1 VKAKNVLRLL
11 FVVWGLVVGI
21 RFCDVVIGTLNNPFN
36 MGMDS
41 AWVLTW
47 ILICALVFIFKKSIQ
62 LLPIL
67 AAIIILVLSG
77 SWLPALLALWLVF
90 ITTTIGVGILLKLV
104 GDDFTVIEY
113 LVCGV
118 PLGFGVVAT
127 AMLLLGLAGGLT
139 RTAVWIFLLML
150 SGWSVRFWRRH
161 IPMFERPRMSDGE
174 AVLCTLMASVAVV
187 YLLWG
192 VAPEVQFD
200 ALNYHLH
207 VPAKYLQNARIVE
220 LPYLHAY
227 LARWVELFFAA
238 CLAVG
243 GVATAK
249 MWIFFMSLIAAA
261 GAYALSCRVSDR
273 RVGLWAAALFLTTPL
288 IGWLS
293 GTAYIDNI
301 LALFVT
307 SSFIA
312 LVRWQDSK
320 TEGWLYAT
328 ALLAGVGVGSKI
340 NIAFVYVLIAP
351 FVIWQLRRRLRV
363 LAIAVIAASVFA
375 VPTYVLT
382 YSFTG
387 NPIFPLL
394 NGIFKSPKWPSDNK
408 ITNASDYGMPMN
420 VRSLIR
426 FPFRLT
432 FDTTRFGEALPRGS
446 VGLTLLLAFP
456 FSLFLLQRQRPAV
469 RLLIAA
475 MMSYLLVMFY
485 TMQYARYYILI
496 LPLLAVL
503 AVMTAFHLSPPSRW
517 LSVGLLLIVIVQP
530 LVHSVQ
536 FWNIPERL
544 PIRLALGLEDRQS
557 FLRRALPGYD
567 ATTHLNAETSD
578 GNKILGVGTE
588 NLRFYLRPEL
598 QTWQLSM
605 TTDPIRTLA
614 DMTPGDGLAGAI
626 RALGIT
632 HLLVTREA
640 AQKPAAGFPYLDGAF
655 LQSHATLV
663 FQDDYTLLYRI
674 L

>member
-1 VKAKNVLRLL
+1 MNTKTLLRLL
-11 FVVWGLVVGI
+11 FAVWCLAVGI

-36 MGMDS
+36 PGMDWN
-41 AWVLTW
+41 WVLTW
-47 ILICALVFIFKKSIQ
+47 VLICTLVVIFKKSIQ

-67 AAIIILVLSG
+67 AGILILVLSG
-77 SWLPALLALWLVF
+77 SWLPALLALWLIF

-118 PLGFGVVAT
+118 PLGFGVVALAT
-127 AMLLLGLAGGLT
+127 FLLGLAGELT
-139 RTAVWIFLLML
+139 RIAIWMFLLVL
-150 SGWSVRFWRRH
+150 SGWSVRFWRWH
-161 IPMFERPRMSDGE
+161 IPMFGRPRMSAGE

-187 YLLWG
+187 YLVWA
-192 VAPEVQFD
+192 VAPEVQYD

-207 VPAKYLQNARIVE
+207 LPAKYLQNARIIE

-243 GVATAK
+243 GAATAK
-249 MWIFFMSLIAAA
+249 MWVFFMSLIAAA
-261 GAYALSCRVSDR
+261 GAYALGCRAADR

-288 IGWLS
+288 IGWLF

-312 LVRWQDSK
+312 LMRWQDSK
-320 TEGWLYAT
+320 KDGWLYAA
-328 ALLAGVGVGSKI
+328 ALLAGVGVGSKV
-340 NIAFVYVLIAP
+340 NIALIYVLIGP
-351 FVIWQLRRRLRV
+351 ILTWQLRSRLRV

-375 VPTYVLT
+375 VPTYALT

-394 NGIFKSPKWPSDNK
+394 NGVFKSPKWPLDNK
-408 ITNASDYGMPMN
+408 ITNASDYGLPMN
-420 VRSLIR
+420 ARSLIR

-432 FDTTRFGEALPRGS
+432 FDTIRFGEALPRGS

-456 FSLFLLQRQRPAV
+456 FSLFLLQRGRPAV
-469 RLLIAA
+469 QLLIAA
-475 MMSYLLVMFY
+475 VMSYVLVMFY
-485 TMQYARYYILI
+485 TMQYARYYLI
-496 LPLLAVL
+496 VLPLVAVV
-503 AVMTAFHLSPPSRW
+503 AVMTVFHLTPPSRW
-517 LSVGLLLIVIVQP
+517 LSVGLFLIVIVQP

-536 FWNIPERL
+536 YWNIPERF
-544 PIRLALGLEDRQS
+544 PIKLALGLEDRQS
-557 FLRRALPGYD
+557 LLRRALPGYE
-567 ATTHLNAETSD
+567 ATTYLNAVTREHD
-578 GNKILGVGTE
+578 KVLGVGTE
-588 NLRFYLRPEL
+588 SLRFYLRPEL

-605 TTDPIRTLA
+605 MTDPIRTLA

-626 RALGIT
+626 RAFGIT
-632 HLLVTREA
+632 HLLVTREV
-640 AQKPAAGFPYLDGAF
+640 AQKPAAEFPYLDMAF
-655 LQSHATLV
+655 LQSHTTLV
-663 FQDDYTLLYRI
+663 FQDDYILAYRMR
-674 L
+674 